1 MDYVLFAAW
10 CFLVALGGGLVGLV
24 LGNVRLPAVLLLS
37 SSAAAGTGTNIG
49 ISAVAKAAQQLK
61 EKLLRIA
68 AMVRELLEETRQ
80 ASIDEKGRVR
90 LRQIY
95 ERSVQELA
103 EAISDDL
110 REELLS
116 LTGPLEG
123 VPTVS
128 EIRIAQAQLVGWL
141 EGLFHG
147 IQAALFSQQA
157 AARAQFEELRRRG
170 LPGGQPQP
178 PAGKETPGQYL

>member
-1 MDYVLFAAW
+1 MNVDPQEVAAPTDDQ
-10 CFLVALGGGLVGLV
+10 G
-24 LGNVRLPAVLLLS
+24 RPETITEPA
-37 SSAAAGTGTNIG
+37 
-49 ISAVAKAAQQLK
+49 
-61 EKLLRIA
+61 KLLRIA
-68 AMVRELLEETRQ
+68 SMVRELLDETRQ
-80 ASIDEKGRVR
+80 ASLDEPGRVR

-95 ERSVQELA
+95 DRSVGELREVLSPDLQEELA
-103 EAISDDL
+103 AL
-110 REELLS
+110 A
-116 LTGPLEG
+116 PPMEG
-123 VPTVS
+123 VPSES
-128 EIRIAQAQLVGWL
+128 EIRVAQAQLVGWL